1 MYKKWK
7 NHRGQIL
14 DSKNG
19 FDVIE
24 CEVCEFKHII
34 PIPTKQELKNIY
46 RDEYY
51 TREKP
56 FYLKRTYED
65 LEWWNLIYADR
76 YDTFE
81 KNLPSDRRSIL
92 DIGTGPGFF
101 LLYGKKRGWNVLG
114 IEPSKQAAEHAK
126 SLGIK
131 IIEEFMD
138 RSLANKLNKFDVI
151 HMSEVLEHVPDPTEM
166 IKITHDLLKPGGL
179 LCVSAPNDY
188 SPFQKVLREICA
200 YKPWWVTPPFHINY
214 FNFDSLEKLLRKI
227 GFKII
232 IKETTFPID
241 IFLLMGDCYIGNNNL
256 GRQCHKKRKQ
266 FELLLNRGGYN
277 DLKRKLYRYFAEV
290 GVGRV
295 VVLYG
300 KKQSNSKY
308 K

>member
-101 LLYGKKRGWNVLG
+101 LLYGKKRGWSVLG

-131 IIEEFMD
+131 VIEEFMD
-138 RSLANKLNKFDVI
+138 CSLANKLDKFDVI

-188 SPFQKVLREICA
+188 NPFQKVLREICR
-200 YKPWWVTPPFHINY
+200 YKPWWVAPPYHINY
-214 FNFDSLEKLLRKI
+214 FNFESLEKLVKKN
-227 GFKII
+227 GFKLIL
-232 IKETTFPID
+232 KEATFPID
-241 IFLLMGDCYIGNNNL
+241 IFLLMGDSYIGNDSL
-256 GRQCHKKRKQ
+256 GRECHKKRKQ

-290 GVGRV
+290 GMGRV

>member
-101 LLYGKKRGWNVLG
+101 LLYGKKRGWSVLG

-131 IIEEFMD
+131 VIEEFMD
-138 RSLANKLNKFDVI
+138 CSLANKLDKFDVI

-188 SPFQKVLREICA
+188 NPFQKVLREICR
-200 YKPWWVTPPFHINY
+200 YKPWWVAPPYHINY
-214 FNFDSLEKLLRKI
+214 FDFESLEKLVKKN

-232 IKETTFPID
+232 LKEATFPID
-241 IFLLMGDCYIGNNNL
+241 IFLLMGDNYVGNDSL
-256 GRQCHKKRKQ
+256 GRRCHKKRKQ
-266 FELLLNRGGYN
+266 FELLLSKGKYN
-277 DLKRKLYRYFAEV
+277 NLRRRLYRCFAQI
-290 GVGRV
+290 GIGRQV
-295 VVLYG
+295 IITG
-300 KKQSNSKY
+300 EKI
-308 K
+308 